1 MMQRLKSSLP
11 WLLLAGLLAAAFLA
25 YLRPGFMLD
34 LANQLWLCF

>member
-1 MMQRLKSSLP
+1 MSARLRSLLLM
-11 WLLLAGLLAAAFLA
+11 LLLAALMAAAFLA